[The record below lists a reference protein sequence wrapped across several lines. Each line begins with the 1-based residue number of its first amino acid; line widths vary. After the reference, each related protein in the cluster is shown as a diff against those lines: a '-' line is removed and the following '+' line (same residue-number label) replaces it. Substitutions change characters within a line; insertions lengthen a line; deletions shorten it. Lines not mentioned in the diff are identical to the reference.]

1 MTLLWWWMMMMM
13 KMGRRMMGRG
23 EFWVVGSFTGVV
35 LGS

>member
-13 KMGRRMMGRG
+13 KMGRMMGRG